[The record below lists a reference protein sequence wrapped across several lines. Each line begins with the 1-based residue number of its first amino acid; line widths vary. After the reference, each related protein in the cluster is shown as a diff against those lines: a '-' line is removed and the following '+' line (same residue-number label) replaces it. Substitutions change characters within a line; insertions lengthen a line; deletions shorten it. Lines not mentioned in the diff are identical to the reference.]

1 MYAYAAAMGV
11 AGGML
16 TVVFF
21 TVWRQAFGPAH
32 LGQIQGAAQ
41 LLTVLA
47 SAARPARPRRR
58 AARRTGRTAPV
69 VQNLALVAAAFAVA
83 AWLVPLPTTADTATE
98 NAE

>member
-1 MYAYAAAMGV
+1 MGV

-16 TVVFF
+16 TVIFF

-47 SAARPARPRRR
+47 SAVGPLVLAAGHR
-58 AARRTGRTAPV
+58 AYGSYAPV
-69 VQNLALVAAAFAVA
+69 VQNLAVVAAR
-83 AWLVPLPTTADTATE
+83 LRRRRPGSCPLPMPAPARGE
-98 NAE
+98 PA